1 MEKLFK
7 AIIQVWY
14 HDYDFKKMCPNLVDW
29 RPDRVKMLINQKD
42 KLFEG
47 FVDFNNKIDSTVN
60 TQDDPKYEC
69 HRPEKNTLAYEQC

>member
-1 MEKLFK
+1 M
-7 AIIQVWY
+7 
-14 HDYDFKKMCPNLVDW
+14 
-29 RPDRVKMLINQKD
+29 PDRVKMLINQKD